1 MGTDF
6 FYLGTHLSQD
16 IVKFITELNRK
27 RLETKDTYEVET
39 DYGIYRLCFE
49 VKQKN
54 KYYWNVYFLPL
65 KPPSSDELKWI
76 M

>member
-1 MGTDF
+1 MEKNF

-16 IVKFITELNRK
+16 VVKFITELNRK
-27 RLETKDTYEVET
+27 RLETKETYEVNT
-39 DYGIYRLCFE
+39 GYGVYRLRFE
-49 VKQKN
+49 AKEKN

-65 KPPSSDELKWI
+65 RPPSSNELTWI